1 MKITFVTSH
10 FTTIVGSGK
19 CLLEHANI
27 LSERGHKITVVAQR
41 INRNLYKFNAEITL
55 IEIGGFLP
63 SNPLH
68 WLTFNKIKK
77 NYIKVLSKLNNSLFV
92 TTTFP
97 ANYFVSKIKKGK
109 LIKHIY
115 YCFEPFRYF
124 HDRKFFST
132 APFYIKFS
140 SWLLRIIFRKIEVKS
155 VLLAD
160 EIICISNFIKKRV
173 KEVYKLNCHL
183 YLPGIKN
190 HREKNELNALSLK
203 KRFNISE
210 DNYIIF
216 ALGFSH
222 HLKGARELFYI
233 FKKII
238 NKIPNT
244 VLLIG
249 GLITKENYY
258 IMLELR
264 EKLEIPRKNVL
275 FAKFVEEKDLNYFY
289 SQSTLTF
296 YTAIEESY
304 GLIPLESMKNGTPV
318 IAFEGGPSETIID
331 SKTGYI
337 IQYYEISNF
346 ANKAIKLM
354 KDRNLSKKFSKD
366 AEEHVRENFD
376 LEKKILELELILEKI
391 S

>member
-1 MKITFVTSH
+1 
-10 FTTIVGSGK
+10 
-19 CLLEHANI
+19 
-27 LSERGHKITVVAQR
+27 
-41 INRNLYKFNAEITL
+41 L
-55 IEIGGFLP
+55 IELGGFLP
-63 SNPLH
+63 SNPLY
-68 WLTFNKIKK
+68 WLCFNKTKK
-77 NYIKVLSKLNNSLFV
+77 NYVKIINKLDDDLIISIN
-92 TTTFP
+92 FP
-97 ANYFVSKIKKGK
+97 ATYFVSKAKKIKQ
-109 LIKHIY
+109 IKHVY

-173 KEVYKLNCHL
+173 KEVYKLNSHL

-318 IAFEGGPSETIID
+318 IAFEGGPSETILNGK
-331 SKTGYI
+331 SGYI
-337 IQYYEISNF
+337 IKSNELNDF
-346 ANKAIKLM
+346 SKKAIKLIED
-354 KDRNLSKKFSKD
+354 KSLHENFSKY
-366 AEEHVRENFD
+366 AKKHVKENFNI
-376 LEKKILELELILEKI
+376 EKKISELESILRHLL
-391 S
+391 